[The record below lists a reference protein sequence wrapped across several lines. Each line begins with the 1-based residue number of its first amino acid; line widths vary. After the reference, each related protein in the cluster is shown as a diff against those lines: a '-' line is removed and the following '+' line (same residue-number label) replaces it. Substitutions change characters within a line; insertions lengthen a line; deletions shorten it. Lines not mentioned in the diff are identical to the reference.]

1 MADIIRRAD
10 QCRDSQNPAQAAL
23 LYGQYLDF
31 DQNNFGI
38 WVQFGNALKDSGQ
51 FADAEIAYRKAIE
64 IDGMDYDVFLQL
76 GHLLKLSGRQQQA
89 LEMYQKSFQIKPT
102 ADAETEIVSLNS
114 RFSELNEY
122 HNLESHLQEHLE
134 GDSVADNTTR
144 DSMTNVDN
152 QNRDGHTI
160 PDIATAKYVARSI
173 IAALMRREP
182 DDNTVHAYGSSLHQ
196 GYGVRDMVDELT
208 GSAEYSQII
217 GILGSQKRAEFS
229 SSALMSYAE
238 GLILSILVRHGCEIK
253 LGPVHT
259 GTDSPGS
266 EQRFRSIL
274 QTLAMLAATPA

>member
-31 DQNNFGI
+31 DQSNFGI
-38 WVQFGNALKDSGQ
+38 WVQFGNALKDSEQ
-51 FADAEIAYRKAIE
+51 FADAEIAYRRAIE
-64 IDGMDYDVFLQL
+64 IDGMDYDVFLQF

-89 LEMYQKSFQIKPT
+89 LEMYQKSVQIKPT
-102 ADAETEIVSLNS
+102 ADAEREILALDAKSPELKEYYILNIGPNETSDKESVEGSATTEPTTITDDHD
-114 RFSELNEY
+114 R
-122 HNLESHLQEHLE
+122 E
-134 GDSVADNTTR
+134 G
-144 DSMTNVDN
+144 
-152 QNRDGHTI
+152 QTI
-160 PDIATAKYVARSI
+160 LDMATAKYVARSL

-196 GYGVRDMVDELT
+196 GYGVRDMVNELT
-208 GSAEYSQII
+208 GSEEYSRLI
-217 GILGSQKRAEFS
+217 GILGDEKKPEFS
-229 SSALMSYAE
+229 SLALMSYAE

-259 GTDSPGS
+259 APDSPGS